1 MWFSLALAVLLVG
14 HAAAAATP
22 EERYDEAR
30 HLMQRGSYREA
41 AEAYRSVAE
50 SAAPLPLR
58 AQALFAAGLM
68 EENLRDYERA
78 LATYAEVG
86 RRFAGTDFARRAA
99 DAARVLEQGGH
110 ERGLAFKRRLD
121 AAHDE
126 LFPAKEVA
134 ERDGVGAARAGLA
147 RAVVLLEGV
156 LLDFAD
162 HPRAREVAM
171 ALGDAHMTLGQYG
184 DAADAY
190 ARALGLA
197 RAPGGGSADENAVL
211 SAQERLGEAI
221 RAGRRQRITRVA
233 WTVLAAI
240 ALGFV
245 AVRPWSAVD
254 ASVLRLGATLAGA
267 TLVLA
272 GVAAVAAHVVRQYF
286 DDHSPVE
293 NGVAGLLVA
302 LPGLTGQVVALGF
315 ASGLPGLAGRWRAA
329 LPAVLGALAALAVAA
344 CVVNAFE
351 LFPFLDSEL

>member
-1 MWFSLALAVLLVG
+1 MRSTRTFPIVLLAWCV
-14 HAAAAATP
+14 AAVAATP

-41 AEAYRSVAE
+41 AQAYRDVAD
-50 SAAPLPLR
+50 SDAPLLLR

-86 RRFAGTDFARRAA
+86 KRFPGTDFARRAA

-110 ERGLAFKRRLD
+110 EQGLAFKRRLD
-121 AAHDE
+121 AAYDE
-126 LFPAKEVA
+126 LFPAKEAA
-134 ERDGVGAARAGLA
+134 ERGGLRAARPGLE

-156 LLDFAD
+156 LHDFAD
-162 HPRAREVAM
+162 YPRAREVAM
-171 ALGDAHMTLGQYG
+171 ALGDAHMTLTRFGA
-184 DAADAY
+184 AADAY
-190 ARALGLA
+190 ARALALA
-197 RAPGGGSADENAVL
+197 RGPGGDENAIL

-221 RAGRRQRITRVA
+221 RAGRRQGITRLA
-233 WTVLAAI
+233 WTVLGAI

-245 AVRPWSAVD
+245 LVRPWSGLD
-254 ASVLRLGATLAGA
+254 ASVLRLGATLAGT

-272 GVAAVAAHVVRQYF
+272 AVAALAAYVVRQYV

-293 NGVAGLLVA
+293 NGVASLLVA
-302 LPGLTGQVVALGF
+302 LPGLTGQIVALGF
-315 ASGLPGLAGRWRAA
+315 ASGLRGRGGRWRGA
-329 LPAVLGALAALAVAA
+329 LPAVLGTLAALAVAA
-344 CVVNAFE
+344 CVVNAYE

>member
-1 MWFSLALAVLLVG
+1 
-14 HAAAAATP
+14 
-22 EERYDEAR
+22 
-30 HLMQRGSYREA
+30 
-41 AEAYRSVAE
+41 
-50 SAAPLPLR
+50 
-58 AQALFAAGLM
+58 
-68 EENLRDYERA
+68 
-78 LATYAEVG
+78 
-86 RRFAGTDFARRAA
+86 
-99 DAARVLEQGGH
+99 
-110 ERGLAFKRRLD
+110 
-121 AAHDE
+121 
-126 LFPAKEVA
+126 
-134 ERDGVGAARAGLA
+134 
-147 RAVVLLEGV
+147 
-156 LLDFAD
+156 
-162 HPRAREVAM
+162 M